1 MAVDQDS
8 DLAFERRYRLVQHIG
23 WGLMALFLLLA
34 LTGVFGTLLGHL
46 IVRALVIYL
55 GVLVLFRIAGRRTMA
70 QITPFDL
77 VLLLII
83 SEAVQPALL
92 GDTSLLEAFV
102 LVTTLVGADILLG
115 ELSQRSRRIE
125 RLVDGTGCGRRI
137 TARHRDPKGDPPSGE
152 AGTPPQ
158 PQAPVLA
165 GHLEQIDPLVHPAR
179 PGHERDR
186 RRAHQSGRARVA
198 VMSWAIPAD
207 SSRRSTPTRPAAR
220 SSSSSSSGGGR

>member
-125 RLVDGTGCGRRI
+125 RLVDGTPIILVQDG
-137 TARHRDPKGDPPSGE
+137 
-152 AGTPPQ
+152 Q
-158 PQAPVLA
+158 PLP
-165 GHLEQIDPLVHPAR
+165 
-179 PGHERDR
+179 DR
-186 RRAHQSGRARVA
+186 L
-198 VMSWAIPAD
+198 
-207 SSRRSTPTRPAAR
+207 RSTHVTEADLLAAAR
-220 SSSSSSSGGGR
+220 DEGLTGLDQIRYAILEATGRISIIAR